1 MTAVRELMTADP
13 IKLKSTEP
21 VSLAAS
27 RMRDEG
33 IGTVMVVDDATL
45 RGIVTDRDI
54 TVRIV
59 AEGMDPDEVSVG
71 DLCSTDV
78 HALSPSDSLADAI
91 RTMNEHALRRI
102 PVVEDQAP
110 VGVLSLGD
118 LAVERD
124 PDSMLGAISA
134 AATNA

>member
-1 MTAVRELMTADP
+1 MTAVRDLMTLDP
-13 IKLKSTEP
+13 VKLKSTEP

-124 PDSMLGAISA
+124 PESVLGAISA
-134 AATNA
+134 APPNA

>member
-1 MTAVRELMTADP
+1 MTAVRELMTPDP
-13 IKLKSTEP
+13 VKLKSTDP
-21 VSLAAS
+21 VSTAAA
-27 RMRDEG
+27 RMRDDG
-33 IGTVMVVDDATL
+33 IGAVMVVDDATL

-71 DLCSTDV
+71 ELCSTDL
-78 HALSPSDSLADAI
+78 HTLSPNDSLADAI
-91 RTMNEHALRRI
+91 RTMNEHTLRRI
-102 PVVEDQAP
+102 PVVEEQAP

-124 PDSMLGAISA
+124 PDSLLGAISA
-134 AATNA
+134 APSNV